1 MRNLVSIAL
10 TYAVNAL
17 WLLPVLAL
25 AAEATT
31 KLCRGLRASVLHRIW
46 VACFTL
52 ALVFPALPFFA
63 SVHNGALGS
72 RASVRWSDFQY
83 TLEETL
89 HRDSNRASEHISG
102 SSQVS
107 ASLKDR
113 TEKTNLPQ
121 FLAALPNWLVFLYLA
136 SVLFAI
142 LRVALGLWRTRSLV
156 QGSIKAPVTGAWQ
169 RTWESCLTIC
179 GVKRV
184 QLLISDKISS
194 PATIHWPRAMVVFPA
209 GLLEVETSQMT
220 AAFCHELAHVRRRDF
235 AFNLLCEVFGSLLFF
250 HPALHWIRAKLR
262 QTRELAC
269 DDLAAE
275 WMCGGQAYARNL
287 LRLAQRM
294 QHSLEIRKQTYALGI
309 FERNILEKRVMNLM
323 EKKTLPSRA
332 RRLFLA
338 VAGIS
343 MLAGSGILAL
353 SMGLTPLLAQASSQT
368 GQAPAGWFI
377 AGSKPQSYHT
387 GVDQMAIR
395 EGQSSAY
402 LQSIAPVTD
411 GFGTLMQSINAS
423 KYAGKRVR
431 LRAWVKSQDVK
442 DLAGLWLRVDKGQSS
457 VAFDNMQNRPIKGT
471 QSWRP
476 YDVVLNVPAD
486 ATGISFGI
494 LLSGTGEVWMNHVT
508 FEEVGNDVAITGK
521 EPSRLPAAPVNL
533 GFAQ

>member
-10 TYAVNAL
+10 AYAVNAL
-17 WLLPVLAL
+17 WLLPVLVL
-25 AAEATT
+25 AAEATS
-31 KLCRGLRASVLHRIW
+31 KICRGIRASVLHRIW
-46 VACFTL
+46 VACFAL

-63 SVHNGALGS
+63 SVHNSTLWS
-72 RASVRWSDFQY
+72 RAGIRWSDFQY

-89 HRDSNRASEHISG
+89 HHDSSRTSEHISD
-102 SSQVS
+102 SSQAS

-113 TEKTNLPQ
+113 TEKTSLPQ
-121 FLAALPNWLVFLYLA
+121 LLAALPNWLVFLYLA

-142 LRVALGLWRTRSLV
+142 LRVALGLWRTGSLV
-156 QGSIKAPVTGAWQ
+156 QGSIEAPVAGEWQ
-169 RTWESCLTIC
+169 RTWESCLTTC
-179 GVKRV
+179 GRKRV
-184 QLLISDKISS
+184 QLLISDKVSS
-194 PATIHWPRAMVVFPA
+194 PATIHWPRAMVIFPA
-209 GLLEVETSQMT
+209 GLLEIETGQMT
-220 AAFCHELAHVRRRDF
+220 AAFCHELAHIRRKDF
-235 AFNLLCEVFGSLLFF
+235 ILNLFCELSGSLLFF
-250 HPALHWIRAKLR
+250 HPALHWIRAKVR

-309 FERNILEKRVMNLM
+309 FERNILEKRVMNLV
-323 EKKTLPSRA
+323 EKKTQPSRA
-332 RRLFLA
+332 RRLFLT

-343 MLAGSGILAL
+343 MLAGSSILAL
-353 SMGLTPLLAQASSQT
+353 TMGLTPLRAQASSQT
-368 GQAPAGWFI
+368 DHAPAGWFM
-377 AGSKPQSYHT
+377 AGSKPQSYRT
-387 GVDQMAIR
+387 GVDQMAVR
-395 EGQSSAY
+395 EGQASAY

-411 GFGTLMQSINAS
+411 GFGTLMQSIAAS

-431 LRAWVKSQDVK
+431 LQAWVKSQDVK
-442 DLAGLWLRVDKGQSS
+442 DWAGLWLRVDQGQTS
-457 VAFDNMQNRPIKGT
+457 VAFDNMQDRPIKGT
-471 QSWRP
+471 QSWKP

-508 FEEVGNDVAITGK
+508 FEEVRNDVAISGK
-521 EPSRLPAAPVNL
+521 EPFHLPAAPVNL